1 MDSDL
6 FLCQAHL
13 FQQRERERERKK
25 ASVCERE
32 GRREGLEVMT
42 ISYLYQFR
50 RRGHSQQTTA
60 FYSKHTTAE

>member
-13 FQQRERERERKK
+13 FQQRERERERERERKK

-32 GRREGLEVMT
+32 VGRDWM
-42 ISYLYQFR
+42 
-50 RRGHSQQTTA
+50 
-60 FYSKHTTAE
+60 